1 MPRSES
7 GYRFLDH
14 TADILMEAWAPD
26 EAGLLAIAAAG
37 VVNAMTEGASVGD
50 ADSVTLE
57 AEGLDPEDR
66 LVTWL
71 NEIIALAVCDGFLY
85 LSAHVVLRGETELT
99 ATIRGESGGS
109 DHIRT
114 ELKSATYHDLTLEET
129 ADGWRCRVVIDV

>member
-71 NEIIALAVCDGFLY
+71 NEIIALAVCVTASCIFPLTSCCAGRLNSPPRFGARAVALTT
-85 LSAHVVLRGETELT
+85 SAP
-99 ATIRGESGGS
+99 S
-109 DHIRT
+109 
-114 ELKSATYHDLTLEET
+114 
-129 ADGWRCRVVIDV
+129 